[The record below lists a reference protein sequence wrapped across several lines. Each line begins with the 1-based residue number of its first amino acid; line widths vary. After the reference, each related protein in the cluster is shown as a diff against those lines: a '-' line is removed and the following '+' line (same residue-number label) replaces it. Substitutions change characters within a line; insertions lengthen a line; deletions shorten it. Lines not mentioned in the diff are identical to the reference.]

1 MSVPDP
7 TPPPEFHRPL
17 IIGRIGAGH
26 TETLVATD
34 AECAALALRMGLPA
48 IIALRCVY
56 TLRPTGKS
64 GFAADGRILA
74 QLVQTCVISLEDF
87 PADIDEVFRVHFVPA
102 ERLAPTDDMAAVD
115 DPESEDEIPY
125 HGTLIDLGEAT
136 AEQLALVLDPY
147 PRAPG
152 ALHAEPDASDDSPPH
167 PFAGLRKLHS
177 GS

>member
-64 GFAADGRILA
+64 GFETTIHNHVLSSKRRSGRK
-74 QLVQTCVISLEDF
+74 QYNC
-87 PADIDEVFRVHFVPA
+87 
-102 ERLAPTDDMAAVD
+102 
-115 DPESEDEIPY
+115 
-125 HGTLIDLGEAT
+125 
-136 AEQLALVLDPY
+136 
-147 PRAPG
+147 
-152 ALHAEPDASDDSPPH
+152 
-167 PFAGLRKLHS
+167 
-177 GS
+177 